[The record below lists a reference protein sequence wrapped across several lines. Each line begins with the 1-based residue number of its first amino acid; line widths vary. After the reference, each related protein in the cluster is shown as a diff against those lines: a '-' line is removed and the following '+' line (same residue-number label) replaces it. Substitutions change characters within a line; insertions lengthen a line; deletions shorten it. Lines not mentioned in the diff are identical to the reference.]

1 MGSGLSVGC
10 WVNLATWV
18 LQGVARNQAR
28 LRPSALCQPL
38 SEKVVTTFQ
47 TANAASTPAAVPIA
61 RQDLTARR
69 RDDLK
74 PKLRMH
80 GWPLRRIAKAVDMS
94 PSGVAHA
101 LERIGTG
108 RPGRDRRA

>member
-1 MGSGLSVGC
+1 VGC
-10 WVNLATWV
+10 WVNHATWV

-80 GWPLRRIAKAVDMS
+80 RIAKAVDMS